1 MKAIIIPSPGEI
13 AVKDVPSPSRGEN
26 DVLIKVRSMGI
37 CGSDINAYKGTNP
50 LVTYPRILGHEI
62 AGEVVEIPSGEKF
75 LSVGDSVV
83 VEPYVYCGTC
93 YPCMTQRTNCCE
105 NLRVRGVHIDGGM
118 SEYCAHPRHLVH
130 KIEAKV
136 SWELLAMVEPLTISV
151 HAVRRSRL
159 EAGEHLVVT
168 GAGPIGILAALFAK
182 TLGAVPI
189 VLDPLET
196 RLEFARS
203 LGIENTVN
211 LKTEN
216 AVDRIKNMTHGRM
229 AEALVEASGNETA
242 VRSSID
248 YVSYASRISLVGWP
262 KSEVSLP
269 TALFTKK
276 ELDVM
281 GSRNSFHA
289 FPESIALIS
298 EKRINIRP
306 LISKTVAFEDIPQV
320 LREIASHPESFMKVV
335 GII

>member
-1 MKAIIIPSPGEI
+1 MKAIIIPTPGEI
-13 AVKDVPSPSRGEN
+13 TLRNVSSPSRGEN
-26 DVLIKVRSMGI
+26 DVLVKVRSMGI
-37 CGSDINAYKGTNP
+37 CGSDINAYRGTNP
-50 LVTYPRILGHEI
+50 LVTYPRIIGHEI
-62 AGEVVEIPSGEKF
+62 AGEVAEIPAGENF
-75 LSVGDSVV
+75 LAVGDRVV
-83 VEPYVYCGTC
+83 IEPYVYCGTC

-130 KIEAKV
+130 KVADKV

-182 TLGAVPI
+182 ILGAVPI
-189 VLDPLET
+189 VLDPLES

-211 LKTEN
+211 LNKEN
-216 AVDRIKNMTHGRM
+216 AVERIRDLTHGRM
-229 AEALVEASGNETA
+229 AEALVEASGNESA

-262 KSEVSLP
+262 KKEVSLP

-276 ELDVM
+276 EIDVM

-289 FPESIALIS
+289 FPESISLIS
-298 EKRINIRP
+298 ENKINIRP
-306 LISKTVAFEDIPQV
+306 LISEVVPFEDIPRILKEV
-320 LREIASHPESFMKVV
+320 ASHPESFMKIV
-335 GII
+335 GVM